1 MTRFE
6 GQVALVTGGRS
17 GIGRAIAARLIED
30 GARVFTVQRGS
41 DPHQD
46 VESIQVDLTRHDAP
60 AQTIDEIA
68 GRAGRLDILVN
79 NAGSMRQADISELS
93 FEGWRDELALNLTAP
108 FLLIQSA
115 LKLLKRGPGS
125 IVNIGSIEGIGANP
139 GHAAYC
145 ASKAGLHGLTC
156 AVAVDLGKD
165 GIRCNT
171 VAPGWIDTELNEEFI
186 ESMEDP
192 EMFRRL
198 IGGIHPL
205 RRTGRPEEVAALV
218 AFLASQEAGFIT
230 GELYRI
236 DGGRMT
242 RLSLP

>member
-79 NAGSMRQADISELS
+79 NAGSMRQADISELP
-93 FEGWRDELALNLTAP
+93 FEGWQDELALNLTAP

>member
-79 NAGSMRQADISELS
+79 NAGSMRQADISELP

-205 RRTGRPEEVAALV
+205 RRTGRPDEVAALV
-218 AFLASQEAGFIT
+218 AFLASDEAGFIT

-242 RLSLP
+242 SLSLP